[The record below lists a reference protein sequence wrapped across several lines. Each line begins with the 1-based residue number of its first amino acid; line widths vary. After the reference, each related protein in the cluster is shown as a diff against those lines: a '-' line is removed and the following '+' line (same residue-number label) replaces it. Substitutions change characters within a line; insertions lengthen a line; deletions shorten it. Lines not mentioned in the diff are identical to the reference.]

1 MIGKFL
7 SQLLGGGGGGESEDR
22 GDELLEFEEGGW
34 VIVNLPEA
42 GPLLSPGGS
51 APLENLLLEHPSMS
65 VYQMRHA
72 ADHENDE
79 EEEEEESSSEDEEN
93 RFSRPAASSLSLR
106 RGRVSW
112 RLAAWGVPLPLDALS
127 LASGRGAVAAA
138 AAERKKLSRGA
149 LLRQNLST
157 VKLRERRVFA
167 HVKQPGPRPYNY

>member
-7 SQLLGGGGGGESEDR
+7 AQLLGGGECEDR
-22 GDELLEFEEGGW
+22 GDELLEFEDGGW

-42 GPLLSPGGS
+42 GPLSSPDGS
-51 APLENLLLEHPSMS
+51 EPLENLLLEHPSMS
-65 VYQMRHA
+65 VYQMRRRMSA
-72 ADHENDE
+72 ADHQNDE
-79 EEEEEESSSEDEEN
+79 EEEISSEDEEN
-93 RFSRPAASSLSLR
+93 GSTRPVASSLALP

-127 LASGRGAVAAA
+127 LASGRGAAA

-157 VKLRERRVFA
+157 VKMRERRVYA